1 LKIDKYPNIRDLSR
15 GEITMFNDHI
25 LNQRLK
31 EWEEPPYMPVIK
43 VMGMGGGGSNAVDRM
58 IHFGLSG
65 VDFIIANTDAQAMAF
80 SQASIKLQLGPQLT
94 RGLGAGGDPRVGE
107 AAALESK
114 GDIAMALEGA
124 DMVFLTAGMGGGTG
138 TGSIPVAAQVAQ
150 EMGIITIAVVTKPF
164 GFEVGGRQKNAAEGL
179 AKLQPHVNTLITI
192 PNEKLLQT
200 VSEKATLSEAFHL
213 ADDVL
218 RQAVQSITEL
228 ITEPGEINVD
238 FAHIQ
243 RVMELGGGAL
253 MSIGQAAGEH
263 KAVNAV
269 KQALYHPLL
278 EDISLANASGLI
290 VNFTSGNDLTLNDIG
305 QALGYLQ
312 EQIPPDAELIFGTTQ
327 NESFQGQVQVNLII
341 TGLGAA
347 TFDDVFSSFARETG
361 AVPEQMVTQ
370 NTYQDPEGQP
380 EYEEVH
386 AQPVEVTRDPLDV
399 PAFMRRRAYANISFG
414 S

>member
-1 LKIDKYPNIRDLSR
+1 
-15 GEITMFNDHI
+15 MFNENYID
-25 LNQRLK
+25 QRLR
-31 EWEEPPYMPVIK
+31 EWEEPVYMPVIK
-43 VMGMGGGGSNAVDRM
+43 VIGLGGGGSNAVDRM

-80 SQASIKLQLGPQLT
+80 SQAAVKLQLGPQLT

-138 TGSIPVAAQVAQ
+138 TGSISVAAQVAQ

-164 GFEVGGRQKNAAEGL
+164 GFEVGSRQRNAAEGL
-179 AKLQPHVNTLITI
+179 SKLQPHVNTLITI
-192 PNEKLLQT
+192 PNERLLQT
-200 VSEKATLSEAFHL
+200 VSERATLSEAFHL

-253 MSIGQAAGEH
+253 MSIGQAAGEN
-263 KAVNAV
+263 KAINAV
-269 KQALYHPLL
+269 KQALFHPLL
-278 EDISLANASGLI
+278 EDISLANASGVI
-290 VNFTSGNDLTLNDIG
+290 VNFTSGSDLTLMDIG

-312 EQIPPDAELIFGTTQ
+312 DQIPPDAELVFGTTHQ
-327 NESFQGQVQVNLII
+327 ARFQGQVQVNLIV
-341 TGLGAA
+341 TGLGAD
-347 TFDDVFSSFARETG
+347 TFDDIFGDFFRDNGQVPVRENRAEKDISSTTRERTSVPVMEPEIEL
-361 AVPEQMVTQ
+361 AVA
-370 NTYQDPEGQP
+370 D
-380 EYEEVH
+380 
-386 AQPVEVTRDPLDV
+386 PVEVSRDPLDV
-399 PAFMRRRAYANISFG
+399 PAFMRRKAYANISFG

>member
-1 LKIDKYPNIRDLSR
+1 
-15 GEITMFNDHI
+15 MFNEHI
-25 LNQRLK
+25 LDQRLK
-31 EWEEPPYMPVIK
+31 EWDHPPYMPVIK
-43 VMGMGGGGSNAVDRM
+43 VMGLGGGGSNAVDRM
-58 IHFGLSG
+58 IQFGLSG

-80 SQASIKLQLGPQLT
+80 SEAPVKLQLGPQLT
-94 RGLGAGGDPRVGE
+94 RGLGAGGDPGVGE

-114 GDIAMALEGA
+114 GDIAIVLEGA

-138 TGSIPVAAQVAQ
+138 TGSIPIAAKVAQ
-150 EMGIITIAVVTKPF
+150 EMGVITIAVVTKPF
-164 GFEVGGRQKNAAEGL
+164 GFEVGGRQKNAAAGL

-192 PNEKLLQT
+192 PNERLLQT
-200 VSEKATLSEAFHL
+200 VSEKATLSEAFTL

-228 ITEPGEINVD
+228 ITEPGQINVD

-253 MSIGQAAGEH
+253 MSIGQAAGEN
-263 KAVNAV
+263 KAVNAI

-278 EDISLANASGLI
+278 EDISLANASGII
-290 VNFTSGNDLTLNDIG
+290 VNFTSGADLTLNDIG

-327 NESFQGQVQVNLII
+327 NERFQGQVQVNLIV
-341 TGLGAA
+341 TGLGAT
-347 TFDDVFSSFARETG
+347 TFNDVFGDFTRQASPVATINRTVKQE
-361 AVPEQMVTQ
+361 VPSLPDEPAEPVVQ
-370 NTYQDPEGQP
+370 QDL
-380 EYEEVH
+380 EEVS
-386 AQPVEVTRDPLDV
+386 AGSGEVTRDPLDV
-399 PAFMRRRAYANISFG
+399 PAFMRRRAYANIPFG